1 MTQQELMDN
10 LKRQQVIKNYVVIY
24 RILNLH
30 HLKKVCLHFT
40 YFFNNFS
47 LIAIKFTC
55 DWFVKNYDK
64 ARK

>member
-10 LKRQQVIKNYVVIY
+10 LKRQQVIKNYVAIY
-24 RILNLH
+24 RILNSH

-40 YFFNNFS
+40 YFINNFP
-47 LIAIKFTC
+47 LIAIKYTC
-55 DWFVKNYDK
+55 DWFVNNYEK